1 MSNLEVGVSILFIL
15 QIVTFVWIG
24 FLHNILADVKHIIK
38 DLVYYREEF
47 KSHRYSM
54 NEAVSLLG
62 LKRESATPSR
72 WIKSSEAPDAKA

>member
-1 MSNLEVGVSILFIL
+1 MSELEVGVAVLFVL
-15 QIVTFVWIG
+15 QIVTFIWMG
-24 FLHNILADVKHIIK
+24 FLQTILGDIKHIIK

-62 LKRESATPSR
+62 LKRESSTPAR
-72 WIKSSEAPDAKA
+72 WVKVETPDAKA